1 MARIQ
6 KSMPAKEMA
15 LRTLLYFV
23 VSVICIVILYPY
35 FVMVCTALKSR
46 AEIFSVNGTVLPQEA
61 LWSNFTDIWQ
71 KAPMAQYMLN
81 SLMIAGGSTL
91 IAMLCGIPAAYALA
105 RMKFKGQTAFL
116 GFIIVSQMFAPV
128 VLLIG
133 IYKVMQSLALTNS
146 VIGLIF
152 INAAFNQAFTIWLL
166 RGTFLSISAEM
177 EQAATID
184 GCNRIQAMFK
194 ILLPVAAPGIVTTL
208 IFIFINA
215 WNEYTVALCLIS
227 TDTLKPL
234 TVGINIFNGYN
245 IIEWQY
251 LFAASIFAII
261 PVVIMFMSI
270 SAEMEQAATIDG
282 CNRIQA
288 MFKVLLPMAAPGIVT
303 TLIFIFINAW
313 NEYTVALCLIST
325 DTLKPLTVGINIF
338 NGYNI
343 IEWQYLFAGSI
354 FAIIPVVI
362 MFMSIEKNLTEGLTS
377 GGVKG

>member
-1 MARIQ
+1 MTLESSRINWG
-6 KSMPAKEMA
+6 KLLS
-15 LRTLLYFV
+15 RILLYFV
-23 VSVICIVILYPY
+23 VVLISLFILYPY
-35 FVMVCTALKSR
+35 FVMFTTALKSR
-46 AEIFSVNGTVLPQEA
+46 NEIFAMDGRLFPIKA
-61 LWSNFTDIWQ
+61 LWSNFSDIWV
-71 KAPMAQYMLN
+71 KAPMAKYTVN
-81 SLMIAGGSTL
+81 SVIIAAGSTA
-91 IAMLCGIPAAYALA
+91 IAMVCGIPAAYALA
-105 RMKFKGQTAFL
+105 RMRFKGQTAFL

-133 IYKVMQSLALTNS
+133 IYKVMQVLNLTNS
-146 VIGLIF
+146 LLGLIF

-194 ILLPVAAPGIVTTL
+194 VLLPVAAPGIVTTL

-227 TDTLKPL
+227 TETIKPL

-261 PVVIMFMSI
+261 PVVI
-270 SAEMEQAATIDG
+270 
-282 CNRIQA
+282 
-288 MFKVLLPMAAPGIVT
+288 L
-303 TLIFIFINAW
+303 
-313 NEYTVALCLIST
+313 
-325 DTLKPLTVGINIF
+325 
-338 NGYNI
+338 
-343 IEWQYLFAGSI
+343 
-354 FAIIPVVI
+354 
-362 MFMSIEKNLTEGLTS
+362 FMSIEKNLTSGLTA

>member
-1 MARIQ
+1 MTLDSARINWG
-6 KSMPAKEMA
+6 KLLS
-15 LRTLLYFV
+15 RILLYFT
-23 VSVICIVILYPY
+23 VSFICLVILYPY
-35 FVMVCTALKSR
+35 FVMFCTALKNR
-46 AEIFSVNGTVLPQEA
+46 QEIFSINGTILPIEYV
-61 LWSNFTDIWQ
+61 WSNFIDIW
-71 KAPMAQYMLN
+71 KLAPMGQYMMN
-81 SLMIAGGSTL
+81 SIIIAGGSTA
-91 IAMLCGIPAAYALA
+91 IAMVCGIPAAYALA

-133 IYKVMQSLALTNS
+133 IYKVMQSMALTNTLL
-146 VIGLIF
+146 GLVF

-166 RGTFLSISAEM
+166 RGTFMSISAEM

-251 LFAASIFAII
+251 LFAASIFAIV
-261 PVVIMFMSI
+261 PVVI
-270 SAEMEQAATIDG
+270 
-282 CNRIQA
+282 
-288 MFKVLLPMAAPGIVT
+288 L
-303 TLIFIFINAW
+303 
-313 NEYTVALCLIST
+313 
-325 DTLKPLTVGINIF
+325 
-338 NGYNI
+338 
-343 IEWQYLFAGSI
+343 
-354 FAIIPVVI
+354 
-362 MFMSIEKNLTEGLTS
+362 FMSIEKNLTSGLTA

>member
-1 MARIQ
+1 MTQ
-6 KSMPAKEMA
+6 TVKKPVSMKKTI
-15 LRTLLYFV
+15 LRLLLYFV
-23 VSVICIVILYPY
+23 VLDVCVITLYPY
-35 FVMVCTALKSR
+35 FAMLCTALKSR
-46 AEIFSVNGTVLPQEA
+46 EEIFSAAGTVLPITA
-61 LWSNFTDIWQ
+61 LWSNFIDIWSR
-71 KAPMAQYMLN
+71 APMAKYMIN
-81 SLMIAGGSTL
+81 SILIAGGSTI

-116 GFIIVSQMFAPV
+116 GFVIVSQMFAPV

-133 IYKVMQSLALTNS
+133 IYQVMQVLHLTDS
-146 VIGLIF
+146 ILGLIF

-166 RGTFLSISAEM
+166 RGTFMGISADM

-184 GCNRIQAMFK
+184 GCNRIQSMMK
-194 ILLPVAAPGIVTTL
+194 VLLPVAAPGIVTTL

-261 PVVIMFMSI
+261 PVVILFM
-270 SAEMEQAATIDG
+270 
-282 CNRIQA
+282 C
-288 MFKVLLPMAAPGIVT
+288 
-303 TLIFIFINAW
+303 
-313 NEYTVALCLIST
+313 
-325 DTLKPLTVGINIF
+325 
-338 NGYNI
+338 
-343 IEWQYLFAGSI
+343 
-354 FAIIPVVI
+354 
-362 MFMSIEKNLTEGLTS
+362 IEKNLVSGLAS